1 MIIREIERKSANSIY
16 GLWSFYSL
24 LLCQIY
30 KKIFQDILYPYQY
43 LEERYELTKRIL
55 EILSEYLYPIII
67 FTKSYLVLRENIY
80 EKK

>member
-43 LEERYELTKRIL
+43 LEERYELTKK
-55 EILSEYLYPIII
+55 Y
-67 FTKSYLVLRENIY
+67 
-80 EKK
+80 